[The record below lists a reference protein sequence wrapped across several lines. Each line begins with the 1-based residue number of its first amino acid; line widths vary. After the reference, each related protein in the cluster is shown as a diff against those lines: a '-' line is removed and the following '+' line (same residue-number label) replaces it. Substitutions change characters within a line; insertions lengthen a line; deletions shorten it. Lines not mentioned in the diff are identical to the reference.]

1 MQSPCALGGLDPG
14 QAQSQTEGNGRD
26 KMLNQEKK
34 NLVEALEK
42 ALQNARNDAAG
53 YADMGQTEDSIHADG
68 VAEGLQLA
76 LELVRK
82 TTNKSWLSWE
92 QRYQTFSPD

>member
-1 MQSPCALGGLDPG
+1 
-14 QAQSQTEGNGRD
+14 
-26 KMLNQEKK
+26 MLNQEKK

-92 QRYQTFSPD
+92 QRYQTFSPE